1 MNSGKIGFYTADAV
15 SCKWTS
21 LAVIRDKYGTFYSIE
36 VLPDVQAFS
45 ESAIIDSSFELPP
58 IPFVKKNPF
67 AELRDSCYIYPIPE
81 NKLNIATT
89 VKITLINTRYEGS
102 LWQFIEKQISSFFRS
117 HRYAFV
123 NETIVSI
130 PIITG
135 ETIKVSIEGHMKT
148 PQWFVFSP
156 TSKIQYI
163 QGNRAY
169 DIVHY
174 PTYDQLF
181 ERVKRIACFS
191 IFNAEK
197 PPSILKIITK
207 VYANPH
213 PRGIIFTG
221 NEGSGRGY
229 ITKQIADALEL
240 PFTEIDAQNIDSTD
254 LEFPVLEQ
262 RLIPK
267 SIVLL
272 RNFDSHF
279 TGDNTPFQRRL
290 ESSLSSLIDSS
301 KDCFFVLTVL
311 SKDTIPS
318 RLQSASRL
326 GSTVAFPPLTS
337 KDVSTIL
344 GDSLPQNVIDGAA
357 GLPASSLILAAK
369 TKSVETLFDAFSS
382 ISQSSINSNV
392 MKTGWD
398 DIGGLSATKKIVR
411 EAVEWPLTR
420 RDQLQ
425 KFGVKPPRGVLLHG
439 PPGCGKTMI
448 ARAIATSLS
457 SSFFSISAASVF
469 QMYLGESERVVREL
483 FELARQRS
491 PSVIFIDEID
501 AMVGKRGQN
510 TGVSERV
517 LSTFLNEMDGVS
529 SLNDVV
535 VVAATNRPDALDEA
549 LMRPGRFDC
558 LVEVLPAQNEEDI
571 FEVLKVCT
579 RKMPLEEGALDY
591 AVKNIKIGS
600 SGAEIDNI
608 CREAALV
615 ALYSGSEKVSA
626 DHFRKIIEKQK

>member
-1 MNSGKIGFYTADAV
+1 MNSGKIGYFTADAV
-15 SCKWTS
+15 ETKWTS
-21 LAVIRDKYGTFYSIE
+21 LAVIRDKYGTFYSVE
-36 VLPDVQAFS
+36 LLPDTQAFS
-45 ESAIIDSSFELPP
+45 ESAIINSAFELPP

-81 NKLNIATT
+81 TQLNIATT

-156 TSKIQYI
+156 TSKIQYV

-191 IFNAEK
+191 IYNAEK
-197 PPSILKIITK
+197 PPSILKVIK
-207 VYANPH
+207 VVYANPH

-221 NEGSGRGY
+221 TEGSGRGY
-229 ITKQIADALEL
+229 IAKQIADEL
-240 PFTEIDAQNIDSTD
+240 QIPFTEIDAQNIESTD
-254 LEFPVLEQ
+254 LTFAPLDVTL
-262 RLIPK
+262 LPK

-272 RNFDSHF
+272 RNFDQHF

-290 ESSLSSLIDSS
+290 ESALSQLIDSS
-301 KDCFFVLTVL
+301 QNCFFVMTVL
-311 SKDTIPS
+311 TRDTIPQ
-318 RLQSASRL
+318 RLMSASRL
-326 GSTVAFPPLTS
+326 GAVVAFPPLTPADIS
-337 KDVSTIL
+337 AIL
-344 GDSLPQNVIDGAA
+344 GDKFQADSAA
-357 GLPASSLILAAK
+357 GLPASALITAARTDTIDSLY
-369 TKSVETLFDAFSS
+369 DAYSANGGPNIESS
-382 ISQSSINSNV
+382 V
-392 MKTGWD
+392 MKTTWD
-398 DIGGLSATKKIVR
+398 DIGGLSETKRIVR

-457 SSFFSISAASVF
+457 SSFFSISAAAVF

-491 PSVIFIDEID
+491 PAVIFIDEID

-529 SLNDVV
+529 ALNDVV
-535 VVAATNRPDALDEA
+535 VVAATNRPDALDDA

-558 LVEVLPAQNEEDI
+558 LVEVLPAMNIDDVRA
-571 FEVLKVCT
+571 VLKVCT
-579 RKMPLEEGALDY
+579 RKMPLEDGALDY
-591 AVKNIKIGS
+591 AVSAVKLGM
-600 SGAEIDNI
+600 SGAELDNI

-615 ALYSGSEKVSA
+615 ALYSGAEKVTA
-626 DHFRKIIEKQK
+626 DHFKKIIEKTK